1 MVPAAAPCNWFAHR
15 WYTGR
20 AVTVVVTAG
29 DSRNSLHGSVMNYPS
44 STLVTSNG
52 DELTELARREAVDVV
67 DQVYGYHRIGESG
80 KTQDVFGPIDQSSG
94 IES

>member
-1 MVPAAAPCNWFAHR
+1 
-15 WYTGR
+15 
-20 AVTVVVTAG
+20 
-29 DSRNSLHGSVMNYPS
+29 MNYPS

-80 KTQDVFGPIDQSSG
+80 NTQRAFSPIEELSGTQVWLNHGADDHTPGGLLRLVFD
-94 IES
+94 